1 MADENPD
8 NLQSIFGTT
17 LQDVSGQPNLVIDS
31 PECHQL
37 IWNLANT
44 LKKAEDILVV
54 EPFKT
59 RAVGPDQKHFY
70 FKFDPPVLTDVPTVQ
85 DWDVAVH
92 RDEHGAIDLL
102 YLAYAKVTSLTLNP
116 LGNQNFRLTYTNA
129 IQEDA
134 NSSQITVS
142 LKTGSNITLAGKA
155 VPTDTTYGPFFL
167 TLIKEN
173 TPMLAAPPIAV
184 DFIGRRTLIND
195 GKTAN
200 GFMFALTNMT
210 EASIPLTPKLASAV
224 GNAPTTFTVWFDF
237 APDTGANPNPTA
249 LTRLQ
254 NLTIDTARLDP
265 GVPNSKQPVNWTAE
279 KDAGSDPPLW
289 NITVSEKIDLKPQ
302 TPVFFSFS
310 GIVTD
315 LDPGFT
321 RMYLRFTNLSVYPT
335 GVLIAELEKTPLSY
349 GDTQGKGLYFFA
361 RKSPDK
367 VLPPVDYNSGLHIEK
382 FDGGPAAV
390 INGGNVGIGTG
401 QKPPETKLQIQDD
414 YQLPNNGTL
423 MLGPGNKEA
432 GVTLRFGCQP
442 GYSWIQG
449 HGDKPLAINPLSNNV
464 GIGTEDPGSRLSVV
478 GGAAIG
484 KSYAQRTSAI
494 ITDNILAVEG
504 KVGIVTTDP
513 GSSLSVAGGAAIGK
527 TYAQRASTTITD
539 NILAVEGKV
548 GIVTT
553 DPGSSLS
560 VAGGAAIGRT
570 YAQRATITIPDDTLA
585 VEGSV
590 GIGTDK
596 PSNQLHVRS
605 ANGIRLGLDGN
616 GGGQLLLG
624 NNTKDDST
632 VYLVAASKDD
642 NPKNQKSAAALYLG
656 GYENPQNNLPKMI
669 LNAQEV
675 DIQATTTFFSGA
687 GTGMSVTDIKKV
699 DNTYRK
705 ILDVGAGVQGR
716 EVSAGKIG
724 YQVWSDSLDIVGAG
738 TTAGDRKIMLYD
750 NIYVPGNIWQYMA
763 KQTTWKAMWAS
774 GTQWGTWYNDNGQP
788 PGNQAP
794 PSDLRLKTDIQNLS
808 SPLDKVRRLSG
819 VSFRWNEDAL
829 QRFTRDVEY
838 TVCAGPDAS
847 ETEHREAQQKE
858 RDRCRNLLTKTQVG
872 VIAQEVEAV
881 LPEAVTT
888 GDDGYKSVNYNQLIA
903 LLIEAVKEQDLAMTK
918 HAALAAQQQIEIEQ
932 LKQALRVA
940 TATHSSN
947 GSNKKQ
953 VIR

>member
-1 MADENPD
+1 MADDNPD
-8 NLQSIFGTT
+8 PIQSIFGTT
-17 LQDVSGQPNLVIDS
+17 LEDLSGQPNLVIDS

-37 IWNLANT
+37 IWHLANP
-44 LKKAEDILVV
+44 LKKEQDILVV
-54 EPFKT
+54 TPFKT

-92 RDEHGAIDLL
+92 KDEHGAIDLL
-102 YLAYAKVTSLTLNP
+102 YLAYAKDTLTLKP
-116 LGNQNFRLTYTNA
+116 LGSQNFRLTYNSA
-129 IQEDA
+129 IQEDT
-134 NSSQITVS
+134 NSSQIRVW
-142 LKTGSNITLAGKA
+142 LKTGSNVTLANTQ
-155 VPTDTTYGPFFL
+155 VPADTTYGPFFL
-167 TLIKEN
+167 NLIKEN

-195 GKTAN
+195 GKTPN

-210 EASIPLTPKLASAV
+210 EASIPLTPKQDLAV
-224 GNAPTTFTVWFDF
+224 GNAHTTFTVWFDY
-237 APDTGANPNPTA
+237 APDTGPNPNPTA
-249 LTRLQ
+249 LTRKQ
-254 NLTIDTARLDP
+254 NLIIDAKLDP
-265 GVPNSKQPVNWTAE
+265 GVPNSKQPTNWSAE

-367 VLPPVDYNSGLHIEK
+367 ETPPPVDYNSGLHIEK

-401 QKPPETKLQIQDD
+401 KTPPETKLQIQDD
-414 YQLPNNGTL
+414 YQLPDNGTL

-432 GVTLRFGCQP
+432 GVTLRFGCQA
-442 GYSWIQG
+442 GYSWIQA
-449 HGDKPLAINPLSNNV
+449 HGSKPLAINPLGNNV
-464 GIGTEDPGSRLSVV
+464 GIGTEDPGSRLSVA

-527 TYAQRASTTITD
+527 SYAQRASAVITD

-560 VAGGAAIGRT
+560 VAGGAAIGKT
-570 YAQRATITIPDDTLA
+570 YAQKATITIPDNTLA

-616 GGGQLLLG
+616 GGGQLLLS

-642 NPKNQKSAAALYLG
+642 NPQNQKSAAALYLG
-656 GYENPQNNLPKMI
+656 GYENPENNLPKLI
-669 LNAQEV
+669 LNAKEL
-675 DIQATTTFFSGA
+675 DIQGPTTGFSGL
-687 GTGMSVTDIKKV
+687 GTGLLVSDIQRVDKTYAKV
-699 DNTYRK
+699 
-705 ILDVGAGVQGR
+705 VEFGAGVTK
-716 EVSAGKIG
+716 EISAGKIG
-724 YQVWSDSLDIVGAG
+724 YQVFSDSLDIVGAG

-750 NIYVPGNIWQYMA
+750 NIYVPGNIWQYMQ
-763 KQTTWKAMWAS
+763 KQTTWKALWAS
-774 GTQWGTWYNDNGQP
+774 GSAWGTWYNDNGQP

-794 PSDLRLKTDIQNLS
+794 PSDRRLKTDVRTLS

-829 QRFTRDVEY
+829 QRFTRDVEH
-838 TVCAGPDAS
+838 TVCAGPDA
-847 ETEHREAQQKE
+847 TQTDDLEAQQKE
-858 RDRCRNLLTKTQVG
+858 RDRLRDLFTKTQVG
-872 VIAQEVEAV
+872 VIAQDVEAV

-888 GDDGYKSVNYNQLIA
+888 GEDGYKSVNYNQLIA
-903 LLIEAVKEQDLAMTK
+903 LLIEAVKEQDLAVTK
-918 HAALAAQQQIEIEQ
+918 HAALAAQQQIEIDQ
-932 LKQALRVA
+932 LKQALQVA
-940 TATHSSN
+940 RSTAA
-947 GSNKKQ
+947 GKQ
-953 VIR
+953 